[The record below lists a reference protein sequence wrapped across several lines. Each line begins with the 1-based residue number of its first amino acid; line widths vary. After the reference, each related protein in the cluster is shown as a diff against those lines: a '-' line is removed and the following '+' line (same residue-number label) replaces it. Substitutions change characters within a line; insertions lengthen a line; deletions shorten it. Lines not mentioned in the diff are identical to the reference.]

1 MKLMWIY
8 PKKNLVYQYL
18 EAKGT
23 KYIDGK
29 TLHTL
34 KYFETVDFFKTCIA
48 HFLLRESI
56 TRRSF
61 RRNPKEQR
69 YKSL

>member
-1 MKLMWIY
+1 MWIY

-34 KYFETVDFFKTCIA
+34 KYFEIVDFFKTCIA
-48 HFLLRESI
+48 HF
-56 TRRSF
+56 
-61 RRNPKEQR
+61 
-69 YKSL
+69 Y